1 MLIAIERRLRVV
13 YEFKVEPDDLD
24 ESARHLWRLGQENS
38 RAVSYAETWLKV
50 QENGGLIL
58 TPVLDQLQEVC
69 NELKTNYERLG
80 LVTDSS
86 ATELTDT
93 AVMYRNTDNATA
105 ANLDRA
111 YSAGGGK

>member
-1 MLIAIERRLRVV
+1 MV

-24 ESARHLWRLGQENS
+24 ESARQLWRLGVENS
-38 RAVSYAETWLKV
+38 QAVSYAEKWLKV
-50 QENGGLIL
+50 QESAGLVL
-58 TPVLDQLQEVC
+58 TPVLDQLHEVC
-69 NELKTNYERLG
+69 DELKTNYERLG

-86 ATELTDT
+86 ATELTDA

-111 YSAGGGK
+111 SSAGSGA